1 MEIRSSRSKSCY
13 IHRLFRSFGSKF
25 LVDESAHSRLAH
37 ITNLRGGE
45 PTLNE
50 PSKHFRGE
58 NRVTVFLSQIFSCF
72 RILLLLLLHFRQP
85 FARSLGIWGDRWQ
98 PPKSWDLKRHA
109 PWEETVVAFG
119 TPFSVGDTGRDF
131 RGNMWL
137 PRMGEEDHP
146 PGNGRVKVES
156 FRLGGKSS
164 RPLSL
169 IQLSPLPQIPWWK
182 ARVKKG
188 SRNEI
193 TRTEFEFA
201 WNPVVPPIDRS
212 ENLDDLSPF
221 NWPSETGR

>member
-169 IQLSPLPQIPWWK
+169 IQLSPPLPDSMMESPGEKGFTKWNYEDGIWI
-182 ARVKKG
+182 RVKP
-188 SRNEI
+188 SCS
-193 TRTEFEFA
+193 F
-201 WNPVVPPIDRS
+201 DRS
-212 ENLDDLSPF
+212 IGKSRRF
-221 NWPSETGR
+221 IAV